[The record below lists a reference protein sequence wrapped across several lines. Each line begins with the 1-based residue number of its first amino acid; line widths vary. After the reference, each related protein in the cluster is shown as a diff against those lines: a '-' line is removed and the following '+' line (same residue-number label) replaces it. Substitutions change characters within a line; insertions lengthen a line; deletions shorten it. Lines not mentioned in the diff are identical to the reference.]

1 MNYLYFFNIL
11 TYREFMLVHLDGS
24 VTTNIILTSQ
34 VSLMLLF
41 VYNQESKIA
50 SKYNYLKKYEL

>member
-1 MNYLYFFNIL
+1 
-11 TYREFMLVHLDGS
+11 MLVHLDGS

-50 SKYNYLKKYEL
+50 SKYNHLKKYEL